1 MTIPPDRGVHLGEA
15 NLLVGQGPAEPAE
28 PEGDPPTDSEIIA
41 WDQAPEP
48 TLAECDRDFR
58 EKVARK
64 IHSVL
69 VRAYVKRRGKIAR
82 EARDRKVT
90 VEALVAGYL
99 ARVIM
104 EKVDGEY
111 L

>member
-1 MTIPPDRGVHLGEA
+1 MTIPPDRGVQLGEA
-15 NLLVGQGPAEPAE
+15 SLLMGEGPADPSGNETEPA
-28 PEGDPPTDSEIIA
+28 TDSEIIA

-82 EARDRKVT
+82 EARDRKVS
-90 VEALVAGYL
+90 VEVLVAGYL

>member
-1 MTIPPDRGVHLGEA
+1 MPAPPDRGVRLGEA
-15 NLLVGQGPAEPAE
+15 SLQVGPGFPEPADPGVE
-28 PEGDPPTDSEIIA
+28 PPSDPEVVS

-48 TLAECDRDFR
+48 TLAECDRIFR
-58 EKVARK
+58 EKIARK

-69 VRAYVKRRGKIAR
+69 TIAYVKRRGKIAR
-82 EARDRKVT
+82 EARERQVT
-90 VEALVAGYL
+90 VEELIAGYL

-104 EKVDGEY
+104 DKVDGEY

>member
-1 MTIPPDRGVHLGEA
+1 MTIPPDRVQLGEA
-15 NLLVGQGPAEPAE
+15 SLLVGQGPPEPAE
-28 PEGDPPTDSEIIA
+28 PVAEPPTDSEIMT

-48 TLAECDRDFR
+48 TLAECDRLFR
-58 EKVARK
+58 EKIAFR

-69 VRAYVKRRGKIAR
+69 NIAYIKRRGKIAR
-82 EARDRKVT
+82 EARERKVT
-90 VEALVAGYL
+90 VEALIASYL

-104 EKVDGEY
+104 EKVDDEY

>member
-1 MTIPPDRGVHLGEA
+1 MTIPPDRGVQLGEA
-15 NLLVGQGPAEPAE
+15 SLLVGQGLPEPADPASE
-28 PEGDPPTDSEIIA
+28 PPTDSEIIA
-41 WDQAPEP
+41 WDNDPEP
-48 TLAECDRDFR
+48 TLAECDRIFR
-58 EKVARK
+58 EKIAGK

-82 EARDRKVT
+82 EARDRRVS
-90 VEALVAGYL
+90 VEVLIAGYL

-104 EKVDGEY
+104 DKVDGEY